1 MLYVNYILIK
11 IKLNLINEIK
21 LSELKKKKR
30 FAKLIKSTITDS
42 LL

>member
-21 LSELKKKKR
+21 LSELKKKKD
-30 FAKLIKSTITDS
+30 LQS
-42 LL
+42 